1 MINLRGAQPAPPA
14 SPPLRPATAGH
25 SWFPGTLLLPL
36 LLLTC
41 CAKTPPP
48 APTMEPT
55 DCGPTA
61 LSPPAAVTATAVTAA
76 EPTIEEAVAFFDRTE
91 ADLLQRW
98 MARDRAAWV
107 QATYITD
114 DTEAL
119 AAAGEEAVM
128 AATSAA
134 AQDAMRYKDLA
145 LPPASARKRML
156 LRTTQVLPAP
166 RDPVQRAELAALA
179 TGMPATYSKAKV
191 CVEAKGAADPLPA
204 GCHTLED
211 LSKLMA
217 QSMDEP
223 VLRAAWTRWH
233 DTAVAQRKDFERYVE
248 LSNAGARD
256 LGFADLGE
264 LWRAGYDMQPA
275 EFAAEM
281 DRLWQQVEPLYRDL
295 HCFARSRLH
304 QRYPDVVAET
314 GPIPAHLLGN
324 MWAQDWMWRLDLLWP
339 EPPAGAAKGKRARS
353 LTDVLVERKTTP
365 VQMVRHGEAFFTSLG
380 IPALPETFWQ
390 RSLLQRP
397 RDREVQCHASAW
409 DLDFQDDLRIKMCI
423 EINEEDFVTVH
434 HELGHNVYQR
444 AYKAQPPLFADSA
457 NDGFHEALGDTIAL
471 SVTPAYLDKIGLSP
485 GGARSELNFLMQRA
499 VEKVAFLPF
508 GLLVDRW
515 RWQVFSGATAKDT
528 WNASWWSLRR
538 QFQGVAPPSPRDEG
552 AFDAAAKYH
561 VAASVPYARY
571 FLAHILQFQFHRALC
586 KEAGHQGPLH
596 LCSIHG
602 STAAGKKL
610 QSMMA
615 MGRAQPWPEALAALS
630 GETKMDASAIL
641 DYFAPLHA
649 YLRGHNQG
657 KTCGW

>member
-1 MINLRGAQPAPPA
+1 MIIERGAQPATVACPPRPVA
-14 SPPLRPATAGH
+14 SGGTTQNLRC
-25 SWFPGTLLLPL
+25 LVPL
-36 LLLTC
+36 LLLLASC
-41 CAKTPPP
+41 GQRASAPPV
-48 APTMEPT
+48 AAAI

-61 LSPPAAVTATAVTAA
+61 VSPPAAVTTTDVPAA
-76 EPTIEEAVAFFDRTE
+76 PTVEEAVAFFDRKE
-91 ADLLQRW
+91 ADLLKLW

-119 AAAGEEAVM
+119 AAAGEESVM

-134 AQDAMRYKDLA
+134 AQEAMRYKDLE

-166 RDPVQRAELAALA
+166 RDPKLRAELAALA

-223 VLRAAWTRWH
+223 VQRAAWTRWH

-248 LSNAGARD
+248 LGNAGARD

-264 LWRAGYDMQPA
+264 LWRAGYDMSPSD
-275 EFAAEM
+275 FAAEM
-281 DRLWQQVEPLYRDL
+281 ERLWQQVEPLYRDL

-304 QRYPDVVAET
+304 ERYPDVVAET

-324 MWAQDWMWRLDLLWP
+324 MWAQDWLWRLDLLWP
-339 EPPAGAAKGKRARS
+339 EPPTGAGKGKRARS
-353 LTDVLVERKTTP
+353 LSDVLVERKTTP
-365 VQMVRHGEAFFTSLG
+365 EQMVRHGEAFFTSLG

-471 SVTPAYLDKIGLSP
+471 SVTPAYLDKLGLSP

-515 RWQVFSGATAKDT
+515 RWQVFSGATGKEA
-528 WNASWWSLRR
+528 WNANWWALRR
-538 QFQGVAPPSPRDEG
+538 QLQGVAPPSPRGDD

-602 STAAGKKL
+602 SAAAGKKL
-610 QSMMA
+610 QAMMA

-649 YLRGHNQG
+649 FLRTQNQG